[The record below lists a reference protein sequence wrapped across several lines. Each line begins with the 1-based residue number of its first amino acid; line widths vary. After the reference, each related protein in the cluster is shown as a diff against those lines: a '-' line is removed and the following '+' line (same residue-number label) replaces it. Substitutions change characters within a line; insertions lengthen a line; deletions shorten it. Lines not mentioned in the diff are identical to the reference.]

1 MLWSNG
7 AYLPAH
13 DNGQKYLSTAKELQD
28 LMAGRLSSHG
38 PFPVMTIDKAVK
50 LKGMDQGIYDRY
62 SQQEKSFGCVASNN
76 SYSSANP
83 SRIGAFEIHMVQGF
97 WDPKFLV
104 ESLTFLF
111 DRARETPPTSYT
123 SGFPGVCMSF
133 AFGPF

>member
-1 MLWSNG
+1 MLWSTG

-83 SRIGAFEIHMVQGF
+83 SRIGAFEIHVVQGI

-104 ESLTFLF
+104 ESHTAI
-111 DRARETPPTSYT
+111 RPSVWRS
-123 SGFPGVCMSF
+123 C
-133 AFGPF
+133 